1 MPKGRFPDDMGI
13 NGSLMVVHG
22 FSSARESFL
31 ILIDPALG
39 RKASTWNE
47 AFIRLHG
54 MLFARLQLDSFDDE
68 VDSFLDCWDPSSV
81 TSTQWAITTVTNISA
96 LYQYNRKDSRLKE
109 ALRQGRREKRET
121 EHEESAPA
129 EETTEADSI
138 LPPSQLQNDLQVDMA
153 NTERAPDQ
161 FANMPVGIRSDDRE
175 DVSLSK
181 IVFEKAAFLGF
192 TLLSETLNSGTT
204 QDGPLISI
212 HIWLVF
218 LAYALRYQ
226 PVVRLLERKLPWQ
239 ELAELLNDV
248 KSIVDAEWDEILAIN
263 ELEGPVLLED
273 PIIRGFDWSRKL
285 FPKRWFQDID
295 PIEPIEETEE
305 STEARKER
313 ILTLG
318 IQLTRVASPLNCSDN
333 RSVIVLNLR
342 MRYSEC
348 LMH

>member
-1 MPKGRFPDDMGI
+1 MNEADY
-13 NGSLMVVHG
+13 SLMVVHG

-39 RKASTWNE
+39 MKASTWEE

-54 MLFARLQLDSFDDE
+54 MLFARLQLDSFDEE
-68 VDSFLDCWDPSSV
+68 VDSFLDQWGPSSA
-81 TSTQWAITTVTNISA
+81 TSNQWALITVTNIAA

-121 EHEESAPA
+121 EHEDSVPA
-129 EETTEADSI
+129 EETTEMDTI
-138 LPPSQLQNDLQVDMA
+138 LPPSQLQNDLQVEMA
-153 NTERAPDQ
+153 NTERAPDT

-181 IVFEKAAFLGF
+181 IVFEKAAYFGF

-226 PVVRLLERKLPWQ
+226 PVVRLVERKLPWQ

-248 KSIVDAEWDEILAIN
+248 KSIVDPEWSQILAIT

-273 PIIRGFDWSRKL
+273 PIIRGFEWSRKL
-285 FPKRWFQDID
+285 FPKGWYQDVN
-295 PIEPIEETEE
+295 PTEPIEETED
-305 STEARKER
+305 SSEARKQR
-313 ILTLG
+313 ILSLG
-318 IQLTRVASPLNCSDN
+318 IQLTKV
-333 RSVIVLNLR
+333 
-342 MRYSEC
+342 RYISGF
-348 LMH
+348 LLILDL

>member
-39 RKASTWNE
+39 RKASTLNE

-109 ALRQGRREKRET
+109 ALRQGRREKREI
-121 EHEESAPA
+121 EHEESAPV
-129 EETTEADSI
+129 EEPTEADSI

-153 NTERAPDQ
+153 NT
-161 FANMPVGIRSDDRE
+161 
-175 DVSLSK
+175 
-181 IVFEKAAFLGF
+181 VFEKAAFLGF

-218 LAYALRYQ
+218 LTYALRYQ

-263 ELEGPVLLED
+263 ELDGPVLLED

-318 IQLTRVASPLNCSDN
+318 IQLTRVTSPLNCSDN

>member
-1 MPKGRFPDDMGI
+1 
-13 NGSLMVVHG
+13 MVVQG

-39 RKASTWNE
+39 MKASTWDE

-54 MLFARLQLDSFDDE
+54 MLFARLQLDSFDEE
-68 VDSFLDCWDPSSV
+68 VDSFLNQWGPESV
-81 TSTQWAITTVTNISA
+81 TSTQWAIITVTNIAA

-121 EHEESAPA
+121 EHEESVPP
-129 EETTEADSI
+129 EDMTETDTI
-138 LPPSQLQNDLQVDMA
+138 LPPSQLQNDLQVEMA
-153 NTERAPDQ
+153 NTERAPDT

-175 DVSLSK
+175 DVLLSK
-181 IVFEKAAFLGF
+181 IVFEKAAYLGF

-218 LAYALRYQ
+218 LAYSLRYQ
-226 PVVRLLERKLPWQ
+226 PVVRLMERKLPWQ

-248 KSIVDAEWDEILAIN
+248 QSIVDADWSEILAST

-273 PIIRGFDWSRKL
+273 SIIRGFEWSRKL
-285 FPKRWFQDID
+285 FPRGWFQDVD
-295 PIEPIEETEE
+295 PTESTVETED
-305 STEARKER
+305 SSEARKQR

-318 IQLTRVASPLNCSDN
+318 IQLTKVSYFWC
-333 RSVIVLNLR
+333 IVNLD
-342 MRYSEC
+342 
-348 LMH
+348 L